1 MNQNQSSAMNW
12 NFPADDKL
20 KTVSLK
26 EETRRFPFYS
36 SYSRATRQTHQ
47 NYTLYTN
54 EVAFA

>member
-12 NFPADDKL
+12 NFSADDKL

-36 SYSRATRQTHQ
+36 SYSRATRQTHEVLH
-47 NYTLYTN
+47 TLY
-54 EVAFA
+54 E